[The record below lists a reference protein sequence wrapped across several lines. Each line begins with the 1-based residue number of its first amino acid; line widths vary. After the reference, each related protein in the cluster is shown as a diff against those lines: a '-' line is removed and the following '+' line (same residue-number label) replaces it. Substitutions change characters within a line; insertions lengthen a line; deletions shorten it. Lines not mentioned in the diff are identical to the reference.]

1 MSDPRRRLP
10 AVDTLLALPDVTPL
24 LAAQPR
30 GVVLRAAREA
40 LDAARADG
48 GEAPA
53 EGWGTVIAARVRALA
68 EARLGPVIN
77 LTGVVLHTNLGRAP
91 LAPAAV
97 RAMTA
102 VARGYSNLEYDLGR
116 GARGSRQA
124 LCRNLLTEL
133 TGAESALVV
142 NNAAGALLLALGALA
157 PGAGV
162 AVSRGE
168 LVEVGGGFRIPEI
181 MARSGARLMEI
192 GSTNRTH
199 KKDYEQA
206 IAAGARLLL
215 KVHRSNFQVTG
226 FTAELEP
233 AEVAGLARAQGLS
246 SLFDLGSGLLLD
258 LTPWGLS
265 GEPTVPQA
273 VAAGFDLVVFSGDK
287 LLGGPQ
293 AGILVGRRA
302 AIEACQN
309 DPVARAVRAD
319 KLTLAALEATLG
331 LYRDPA
337 VARAEIPVLQ
347 MLTADT
353 VEVRRRGEALKQ
365 GAQGKA
371 TTALAD
377 GFSEVGGGS
386 FPGAKLPTVLVEL
399 ALAGVSPDALLERLR
414 GATPPVIARIERDRV
429 VLDPRT
435 LLPDQLDVASAAIRS
450 ALDG

>member
-1 MSDPRRRLP
+1 MNDPRRRLP
-10 AVDTLLALPDVTPL
+10 AVDALLALPDVTPL

-30 GVVLRAAREA
+30 AVVLRAAREA
-40 LDAARADG
+40 LDAARANG

-53 EGWGTVIAARVRALA
+53 EGWGTVIAQRVRGLA
-68 EARLGPVIN
+68 EPRLGPVIN

-97 RAMTA
+97 AAMTA
-102 VARGYSNLEYDLGR
+102 VAGGYSNLEYDLGK

-142 NNAAGALLLALGALA
+142 NNAAGGLLLALGALA
-157 PGAGV
+157 RGADV

-192 GSTNRTH
+192 GATNRTH
-199 KKDYEQA
+199 TKDYEQA

-226 FTAELEP
+226 FTAELVP
-233 AEVAGLARAQGLS
+233 ADVAELARARGLAS
-246 SLFDLGSGLLLD
+246 VFDLGSGLLLD
-258 LTPWGLS
+258 LTPWGLT

-273 VAAGFDLVVFSGDK
+273 VAAGFDVVVFSGDK

-302 AIEACQN
+302 AIEACQS

-331 LYRDPA
+331 LYRDPES
-337 VARAEIPVLQ
+337 ARREIPVLR
-347 MLTADT
+347 MLTENPVA
-353 VEVRRRGEALKQ
+353 VRRRGEALQQ
-365 GAQGKA
+365 GV
-371 TTALAD
+371 LVD

-399 ALAGVSPDALLERLR
+399 SVSGVSPDALLERLR
-414 GATPPVIARIERDRV
+414 AATPPVIARIERDRV

-435 LLPDQLDVASAAIRS
+435 LLPDQIDVAAAAIRS